1 MQLIYAHLISPYPPC
16 DSCSYCELSLSLQ
29 ILFKRGIQWY
39 ACVAYIKLESVKSKR
54 HDNVGVTDKERVE
67 GVRDERIE
75 RRAGLW

>member
-39 ACVAYIKLESVKSKR
+39 ACVAYIKLESPK
-54 HDNVGVTDKERVE
+54 DMTM
-67 GVRDERIE
+67 
-75 RRAGLW
+75 